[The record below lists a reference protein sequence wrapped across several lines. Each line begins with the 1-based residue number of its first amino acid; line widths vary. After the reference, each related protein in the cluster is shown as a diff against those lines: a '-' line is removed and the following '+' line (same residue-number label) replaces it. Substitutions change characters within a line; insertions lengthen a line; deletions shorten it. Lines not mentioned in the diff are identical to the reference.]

1 MQKNWDSIFKV
12 RVTVRAYNSLKK
24 EKKKV
29 VFNIYIYK
37 KKINSQLMSLL

>member
-29 VFNIYIYK
+29 VFNIYIY
-37 KKINSQLMSLL
+37 IYFYFF